1 MFCIITLTGLQSQI
15 RPPSGGQIL
24 MPIHVCNISVGSDQ
38 TDRPKL
44 PSLAKNTQ
52 IPSCGWEKLSK
63 QETSNQLSISG
74 VKTNVGPARDQARHF
89 SVRRKPSSSCFFA
102 PSANQS
108 RHYKSH
114 TYCLSNP
121 KTKRRSLFIKTG
133 TFLLSRL
140 SGRHKHAVTAVFVR
154 L

>member
-1 MFCIITLTGLQSQI
+1 MLVQLEI
-15 RPPSGGQIL
+15 RL
-24 MPIHVCNISVGSDQ
+24 VISLCAGNRQV
-38 TDRPKL
+38 L
-44 PSLAKNTQ
+44 
-52 IPSCGWEKLSK
+52 C
-63 QETSNQLSISG
+63 
-74 VKTNVGPARDQARHF
+74 F
-89 SVRRKPSSSCFFA
+89 SA

-114 TYCLSNP
+114 TYCFSNP
-121 KTKRRSLFIKTG
+121 KSLFIKTG

>member
-1 MFCIITLTGLQSQI
+1 MLVQLEI
-15 RPPSGGQIL
+15 RL
-24 MPIHVCNISVGSDQ
+24 VISLCAGNRQV
-38 TDRPKL
+38 L
-44 PSLAKNTQ
+44 
-52 IPSCGWEKLSK
+52 C
-63 QETSNQLSISG
+63 
-74 VKTNVGPARDQARHF
+74 F
-89 SVRRKPSSSCFFA
+89 SA

-114 TYCLSNP
+114 TYCFSNP